1 MSSDR
6 QRGGGDPG
14 SDMRTRFIEALTYPR
29 MLMTS
34 TIDIDNCPMHG
45 YFDKTLDACLVC
57 DKGVECLW
65 LNNHDEFSVL
75 ARKPIETL
83 FEAFTFSI
91 DYVDAYVTR
100 DKHNPRRCACE
111 TCHWLREARH
121 LVREYKS
128 QSLRSPRL

>member
-1 MSSDR
+1 MCSNR
-6 QRGGGDPG
+6 QRGVGDPG

-75 ARKPIETL
+75 ARKPVETL
-83 FEAFTFSI
+83 FEAFTFTI
-91 DYVDAYVTR
+91 DYIDAYVTR
-100 DKHNPRRCACE
+100 DNHNPRRCACE

-128 QSLRSPRL
+128 QSLRASRL